1 VLNPNAWTQP
11 AAGTFGASAAYYN
24 DYRQPRRPSENLNFG
39 RTFQLVER
47 LSLEVRAEF
56 SNITNR
62 AYFQNPVATN
72 AAAVQQVRGGQV
84 VDSRAVGGPAVG
96 GFGWINTSVPL
107 AATFA
112 APGPRSGQVVA
123 RLRF

>member
-1 VLNPNAWTQP
+1 MSSRPN
-11 AAGTFGASAAYYN
+11 
-24 DYRQPRRPSENLNFG
+24 ENINFG

-62 AYFQNPVATN
+62 AYFQNPVSTN
-72 AAAVQQVRGGQV
+72 AAAVQVRNNRGQT
-84 VDSRAVGGPAVG
+84 AG
-96 GFGWINTSVPL
+96 GFGVINVTVPL